1 MSVFSALCMST
12 VALHDS
18 QTHSDLSQ
26 TILHSFWNELL
37 SSSPLRSQLT
47 SDWLPLVQRGFKHQ
61 LTRIT
66 STNRDINFQ
75 SLVIFNEPPPEL
87 TVYILKSTSPTHT
100 SVTPRLL
107 SCVFINIMTGC
118 CSPPCPFP
126 RYPTVDTG
134 TKHPLSLL
142 DNGTLQPPV
151 HSLSPLPL
159 PLPDPPPDCP
169 IPTPSTRHT
178 QLHRM
183 RPRTE
188 RKEEEEEI
196 HFT

>member
-1 MSVFSALCMST
+1 MFVYSSFAWFT
-12 VALHDS
+12 A

-37 SSSPLRSQLT
+37 SSSPLRSQLS

-66 STNRDINFQ
+66 STNGDINFQ
-75 SLVIFNEPPPEL
+75 SVVIFNESPPEL
-87 TVYILKSTSPTHT
+87 SLYFKVYQPTSPTHT
-100 SVTPRLL
+100 SFTPRLL

-159 PLPDPPPDCP
+159 PLPDPPPDRP

-188 RKEEEEEI
+188 RKEEEEEEI